1 MIEKKRHVARLAG
14 SAFVVLAVMAGVT
27 APVMRLFVRPGL
39 TFERHVIRPIPRSVR
54 NIRADVYQRATFW
67 GRLRGYEEH
76 VSVVRFDISR
86 EDLLQ
91 VVGARAFR
99 SCGNARYSDRDRD
112 LWTPASPPQAH
123 VPSISL
129 YRGKHVESPSWFD
142 LEKWKRADME
152 SYFTGRYA
160 SSGTVDIS
168 FLIYNRQLGS
178 AYLIR
183 WERRGKIPY

>member
-1 MIEKKRHVARLAG
+1 MIEKKRRVAKVAG
-14 SAFVVLAVMAGVT
+14 IAFILLFMAGAT
-27 APVMRLFVRPGL
+27 TLALRFFVRPRL
-39 TFERHVIRPIPRSVR
+39 AFERHVIRPIPRSVR
-54 NIRADVYQRATFW
+54 NIRADVYQGATFW
-67 GRLRGYEEH
+67 ARLRGYQEH

-91 VVGARAFR
+91 VVGARGFQ
-99 SCGNARYSDRDRD
+99 SCENPSYSDYVRVFYPEMPREARV
-112 LWTPASPPQAH
+112 L
-123 VPSISL
+123 SINL
-129 YRGKHVESPSWFD
+129 YSGKHVEPPSWFD
-142 LEKWKRADME
+142 LEKWKHADME

-183 WERRGKIPY
+183 WERKGEIPH